1 MTQRREPSIEEI
13 SKQAYNLYLE
23 RGSEHGRD
31 IEDWVRAEQDLSAE
45 LVVEPAKTR
54 AAHAGHTN

>member
-13 SKQAYNLYLE
+13 SKQAYNLYVE
-23 RGSEHGRD
+23 RGGEHGRD
-31 IEDWVRAEQDLSAE
+31 IEDWVRAEKDLSAE

-54 AAHAGHTN
+54 AAYAGHTN